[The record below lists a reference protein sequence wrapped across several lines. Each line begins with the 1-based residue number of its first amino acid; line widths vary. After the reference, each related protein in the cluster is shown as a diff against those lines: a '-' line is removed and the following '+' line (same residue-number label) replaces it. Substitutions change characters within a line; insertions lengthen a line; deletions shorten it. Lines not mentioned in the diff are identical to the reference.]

1 MKLLAALFGQF
12 AQIEEQATEVHADA
26 TLSEL
31 AMSHGDLAS
40 LLRTA
45 VRAQHPGPDL
55 YCWVRDV
62 FDTEVIYELSNSADQ
77 SRLYRRTY
85 TVDDAGSVTLGEPV
99 AVVATTTYVPVTES
113 SESAPEVITGDLIPL
128 VEKAVKKDGTA
139 NIKIIQAGQGSS
151 GYYPAEVLKRD
162 GPKAFTAGTHV
173 YLDHPSV
180 TEESERPERSVKD
193 LAGSLTG
200 PAVWNENGA
209 AGPGLYAPVKFI
221 DSVAPH
227 INAIAAIS
235 GMSIRA
241 SGTAGVREVD
251 GKKVRSIESIDSA
264 HSIDVVTRAGAGG
277 KVLDL
282 IESARSGTKPH
293 EQERTNDVEL
303 TEAVAKI
310 ADLEARNATID
321 QELARLRETNII
333 RDAHAIVKESL
344 SGVAL
349 PGVTRQR
356 LSAAL
361 AANPPIKEGSLD
373 KDALTT
379 KIAAAVTAELEY
391 LAEASGVGLVRG
403 MGGGSANDTDP
414 KAELAALFEAAGHS
428 KDVAARMAA
437 R

>member
-1 MKLLAALFGQF
+1 MKLRALLESIFGADDSGDRSITMTSLAESLSDGDAIELSAILAERQL
-12 AQIEEQATEVHADA
+12 AQTDATE
-26 TLSEL
+26 SE
-31 AMSHGDLAS
+31 
-40 LLRTA
+40 T
-45 VRAQHPGPDL
+45 
-55 YCWVRDV
+55 
-62 FDTEVIYELSNSADQ
+62 
-77 SRLYRRTY
+77 
-85 TVDDAGSVTLGEPV
+85 
-99 AVVATTTYVPVTES
+99 
-113 SESAPEVITGDLIPL
+113 ITGDLIPL

-139 NIKIIQAGQGSS
+139 SIKIIQAGQGSS

-193 LAGSLTG
+193 LAGALTG
-200 PAVWNENGA
+200 PAVWNETGA

-282 IESARSGTKPH
+282 IESARSGTKPS
-293 EQERTNDVEL
+293 EQERVNDVEL
-303 TEAVAKI
+303 NEAVAKI
-310 ADLEARNATID
+310 AELETRNAAID
-321 QELARLRETNII
+321 QELARMREATII
-333 RDAHAIVKESL
+333 RDAHTTVRE
-344 SGVAL
+344 AL
-349 PGVTRQR
+349 AVVTLPDVTKAR
-356 LSAAL
+356 LAAQL
-361 AANPPIKEGSLD
+361 AANPPIKENALD
-373 KDALTT
+373 RDALTASITEAVT
-379 KIAAAVTAELEY
+379 KATEELAAVY
-391 LAEASGVGLVRG
+391 AEAGIGVVRG
-403 MGGGSANDTDP
+403 MGGGTGNDTDP